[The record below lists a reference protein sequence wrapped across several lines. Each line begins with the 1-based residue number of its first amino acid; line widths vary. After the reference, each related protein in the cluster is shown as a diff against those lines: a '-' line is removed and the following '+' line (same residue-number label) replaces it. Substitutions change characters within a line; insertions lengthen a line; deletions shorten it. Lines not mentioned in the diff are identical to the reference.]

1 MRDINFVPGEKKKE
15 INQLLAESCSLV
27 GAIVIVIGFY
37 SVMWGKANE
46 EKMDGGA
53 ETKSLATSNQRVPL
67 LQNTLEEI

>member
-1 MRDINFVPGEKKKE
+1 MRDINFVPGEKKE

-46 EKMDGGA
+46 EKVDGGA
-53 ETKSLATSNQRVPL
+53 EAKSLATSNQRVPL